1 MAAVSAG
8 QIQLPEDTPEPE
20 DWDEVVDRPSE
31 ESDVEA
37 EDLGPCG
44 GGRWVAKCSWA
55 HTFSFLFLPSIGS
68 QVLSIC

>member
-44 GGRWVAKCSWA
+44 GVVG
-55 HTFSFLFLPSIGS
+55 
-68 QVLSIC
+68 